1 MTDLSL
7 TYSHTIKATPEQV
20 YNAWLNPD
28 MILKYMTFGP
38 EMACQKAISDPRVG
52 GRFSFD
58 MVCENRSPHAGT
70 YLVLTP
76 HSHIAFS
83 WETPWSAPE
92 SRVDLVLKPVPERT
106 DVVLT
111 HVNSCQN
118 NPAMG
123 ISKAGLAFSN
133 ASPRCWP
140 NAAVT
145 ALAATNPQAAPC
157 V

>member
-7 TYSHTIKATPEQV
+7 TCRRTIKASPERV

-38 EMACQKAISDPRVG
+38 EMACQNATSDPRVG

-58 MVCENRSPHAGT
+58 MVGENRSPHAGT

-92 SRVDLVLKPVPERT
+92 SRVDITLTPVPDGTE
-106 DVVLT
+106 VVLT
-111 HVNSCQN
+111 HVKFTSEQSRDGHFKGWTGIFERLD
-118 NPAMG
+118 AM
-123 ISKAGLAFSN
+123 LA
-133 ASPRCWP
+133 
-140 NAAVT
+140 
-145 ALAATNPQAAPC
+145 
-157 V
+157 